1 MVRVPSSVHVC
12 STCLLVFATLA
23 CWREEEVE
31 PHRDRGLFFSP
42 RSRYV
47 GHCVPSPTLGSRVS
61 RLVWSQ
67 RVPFVHA

>member
-47 GHCVPSPTLGSRVS
+47 GHCVPSPT
-61 RLVWSQ
+61 
-67 RVPFVHA
+67 